1 MASEA
6 VLPSVLPAPFGAR
19 NAKPC
24 DSCRFLGKLRQQ
36 ISGFVT
42 PPLWHLSCSV
52 PEGASLSP
60 SFAREDGMR
69 RHELE
74 MKKLVRDLVV
84 VAMLGIFSIAAFAQK
99 GQDKDK
105 RPPKETVRVVDK
117 KDNNRPP
124 PQNNNQPKHNDKK
137 KP

>member
-1 MASEA
+1 LQS
-6 VLPSVLPAPFGAR
+6 
-19 NAKPC
+19 
-24 DSCRFLGKLRQQ
+24 
-36 ISGFVT
+36 
-42 PPLWHLSCSV
+42 
-52 PEGASLSP
+52 GASLSP
-60 SFAREDGMR
+60 SFAREDGKR

-84 VAMLGIFSIAAFAQK
+84 VAMLGIFSIAALAQK

-105 RPPKETVRVVDK
+105 RPPKDKETVRVVDK

-124 PQNNNQPKHNDKK
+124 PQNNNQPKHDNKK

>member
-1 MASEA
+1 
-6 VLPSVLPAPFGAR
+6 
-19 NAKPC
+19 
-24 DSCRFLGKLRQQ
+24 
-36 ISGFVT
+36 
-42 PPLWHLSCSV
+42 
-52 PEGASLSP
+52 
-60 SFAREDGMR
+60 MR

-99 GQDKDK
+99 QGQGQEK

-117 KDNNRPP
+117 KDNRPP
-124 PQNNNQPKHNDKK
+124 PQQNNNQPKHNDKK

>member
-1 MASEA
+1 LQLLL
-6 VLPSVLPAPFGAR
+6 VAPFGAR

-24 DSCRFLGKLRQQ
+24 DSCRFLGKLRLQ
-36 ISGFVT
+36 ISGFIT
-42 PPLWHLSCSV
+42 LRLWHLYCSV
-52 PEGASLSP
+52 PEWRISFSLLC
-60 SFAREDGMR
+60 ARDGMR

>member
-1 MASEA
+1 MRNRAI
-6 VLPSVLPAPFGAR
+6 PALFLIDFTRKSAG
-19 NAKPC
+19 
-24 DSCRFLGKLRQQ
+24 SCTHAHGIYLAEFQ
-36 ISGFVT
+36 S
-42 PPLWHLSCSV
+42 
-52 PEGASLSP
+52 GASLSP
-60 SFAREDGMR
+60 SFAREVGTR

-84 VAMLGIFSIAAFAQK
+84 VAMLGIFSIAALAQK

-124 PQNNNQPKHNDKK
+124 PPQNNNQPKHNDNK

>member
-1 MASEA
+1 MRNRAI
-6 VLPSVLPAPFGAR
+6 PALFLIDFTSKSAG
-19 NAKPC
+19 
-24 DSCRFLGKLRQQ
+24 SCTHAHGIYLAEFQ
-36 ISGFVT
+36 S
-42 PPLWHLSCSV
+42 
-52 PEGASLSP
+52 GASLSP

-105 RPPKETVRVVDK
+105 RPVKETVRVVDK

-124 PQNNNQPKHNDKK
+124 PQNNNQPKQNDKK

>member
-1 MASEA
+1 MLS
-6 VLPSVLPAPFGAR
+6 APFGAR

-36 ISGFVT
+36 ISGFVS
-42 PPLWHLSCSV
+42 PPLWHLYCSV
-52 PEGASLSP
+52 PEWRISFSLLC
-60 SFAREDGMR
+60 ARR
-69 RHELE
+69 RHEE
-74 MKKLVRDLVV
+74 ARAGMKKLVRDLVV

-124 PQNNNQPKHNDKK
+124 PQNNNQPKHDNKK

>member
-1 MASEA
+1 
-6 VLPSVLPAPFGAR
+6 
-19 NAKPC
+19 
-24 DSCRFLGKLRQQ
+24 
-36 ISGFVT
+36 
-42 PPLWHLSCSV
+42 
-52 PEGASLSP
+52 
-60 SFAREDGMR
+60 MR

-84 VAMLGIFSIAAFAQK
+84 VAMLGSFSIAAFAQR

-124 PQNNNQPKHNDKK
+124 PLQNNNQSKHNDKK

>member
-1 MASEA
+1 MRLNS
-6 VLPSVLPAPFGAR
+6 
-19 NAKPC
+19 KPC
-24 DSCRFLGKLRQQ
+24 GLPHFAVKLTTKFTGIRARDYGIYLAEFQ
-36 ISGFVT
+36 V
-42 PPLWHLSCSV
+42 
-52 PEGASLSP
+52 GASLSP
-60 SFAREDGMR
+60 SYARGNGMR

-124 PQNNNQPKHNDKK
+124 PQNNNQPKNNDKK

>member
-1 MASEA
+1 M
-6 VLPSVLPAPFGAR
+6 R
-19 NAKPC
+19 AK
-24 DSCRFLGKLRQQ
+24 G
-36 ISGFVT
+36 I
-42 PPLWHLSCSV
+42 
-52 PEGASLSP
+52 
-60 SFAREDGMR
+60 R

-74 MKKLVRDLVV
+74 MKKLIRDLVV
-84 VAMLGIFSIAAFAQK
+84 VAMLSIFSIAAFAQK

-105 RPPKETVRVVDK
+105 RPPKEPVRVVDK